1 MKMTLTLNELKKRLI
16 EAELDM
22 KNLTATREALR
33 IRIYRYKK
41 AIKTWEELDIDN
53 LDENCGDC

>member
-1 MKMTLTLNELKKRLI
+1 MTMTLNELKKRLK

-33 IRIYRYKK
+33 IRLYRYKK
-41 AIKTWEELDIDN
+41 AIKTLEELDIEN
-53 LDENCGDC
+53 LN

>member
-1 MKMTLTLNELKKRLI
+1 MTLTLNELKKRLE

-22 KNLTATREALR
+22 KNLTASREALR

-41 AIKTWEELDIDN
+41 AIQTWKELDIDS